1 VSVPRRLS
9 RAAADRR
16 RDQAQLDAPTRAEKA
31 KLTRLAKDL
40 AKWWA
45 TSGRDYPWRADDAGT
60 YERIVVEVLLQRTTA
75 AAVSR
80 FYPAFVGRFPGWQ
93 ELADSRPDDLE
104 EFLRPLGL
112 WRRRAASLLGIAK
125 YAAGSGGKFPSD
137 PAEHAIIPAVGQYVS
152 NAVLMFQHGKATPL
166 LDVNMARVLE
176 RVVRPRRLADIRYD
190 PWLQAAAKWFVRG
203 SRPSETN
210 WGVLDFAALVC
221 KARRPLCETCP
232 VNGYCTFFQGT
243 RRKAGEPRSREAAD
257 R

>member
-1 VSVPRRLS
+1 VSAPDRVSP
-9 RAAADRR
+9 AAADTSGDKRR
-16 RDQAQLDAPTRAEKA
+16 GPREVDVPTRAEKA
-31 KLTRLAKDL
+31 KLTRLARDL
-40 AKWWA
+40 GTWWA
-45 TSGRDYPWRADDAGT
+45 KSRRDYPWRADEAGS

-80 FYPAFVGRFPGWQ
+80 FYPAFLDRFPGWQ
-93 ELADSRPDDLE
+93 ELADSGPEDLE

-112 WRRRAASLLGIAK
+112 WRRRAASLLGIAR
-125 YAAGSGGKFPSD
+125 YAAASGGKFPSD
-137 PAEHAIIPAVGQYVS
+137 PAEHVEIPAVGQYVS

-203 SRPSETN
+203 PRPSETN
-210 WGVLDFAALVC
+210 WAVLDFAALVC
-221 KARRPLCETCP
+221 KARRPLCQECP
-232 VNGYCTFFQGT
+232 VNHYCTFF
-243 RRKAGEPRSREAAD
+243 RRTAEQEAAGN